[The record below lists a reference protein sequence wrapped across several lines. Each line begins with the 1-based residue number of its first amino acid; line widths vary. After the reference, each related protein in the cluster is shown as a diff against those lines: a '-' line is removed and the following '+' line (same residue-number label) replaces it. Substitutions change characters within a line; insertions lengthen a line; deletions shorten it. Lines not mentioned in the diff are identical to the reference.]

1 MGDVVGLPFGDRHTN
16 KVSNMTVDQVS
27 NLNVSWRD
35 KVLVIGL
42 GRSGEESS
50 MVVSEDKE
58 DLDFLKGD
66 IMKFIVD
73 EIPSINFLGCIKQIL
88 VKKMELTLVIK
99 QLGRNIGYVVLYNK
113 ISILWKPSKPFH
125 LTDIKNG

>member
-1 MGDVVGLPFGDRHTN
+1 MN
-16 KVSNMTVDQVS
+16 QVL
-27 NLNVSWRD
+27 NLNMSWRD
-35 KVLVIGL
+35 KVLEIGL
-42 GRSGEESS
+42 GCLGEESS
-50 MVVSEDKE
+50 MVVLEDKE

-73 EIPSINFLGCIKQIL
+73 EIPLINFLDCIEQIL

-125 LTDIKNG
+125 LMDIKNG